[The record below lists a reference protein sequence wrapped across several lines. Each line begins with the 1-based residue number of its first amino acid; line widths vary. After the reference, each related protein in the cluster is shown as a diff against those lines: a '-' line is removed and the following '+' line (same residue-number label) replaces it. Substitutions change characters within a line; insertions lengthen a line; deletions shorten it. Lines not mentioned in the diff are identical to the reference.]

1 MLINIDHNSKIRWE
15 CDMRPTILAS
25 MDQAGTSC
33 VLVRSL
39 RFGNAQKPIRSEAT

>member
-1 MLINIDHNSKIRWE
+1 VPLINIDHNSKIRWE

-33 VLVRSL
+33 VLSL